1 MAVLSACMS
10 VPCALC
16 VAEVRDEQ
24 GGLAQLRGRPPLAG
38 VGQEAKAS
46 PYPGLGPGVCSLDQ
60 PPLCPSLSSFPVAGF
75 LPHAVQHPLPW
86 APIWMKTLGIAIH
99 GKNNNSEL
107 KLECDQ
113 TIAPAHR
120 IPACQ
125 RNSMLNMFFFPQAT
139 VALILGRVR
148 RVELMFV

>member
-1 MAVLSACMS
+1 MNKVALPSSEGAPPWQVL
-10 VPCALC
+10 
-16 VAEVRDEQ
+16 
-24 GGLAQLRGRPPLAG
+24 GKRPRPLPTP
-38 VGQEAKAS
+38 VW
-46 PYPGLGPGVCSLDQ
+46 GLGSALWTR

-86 APIWMKTLGIAIH
+86 APIWMNTLGIAIH

-125 RNSMLNMFFFPQAT
+125 RNSMLNAFFIPQAT